1 MSPTSERLAP
11 ASPAMPDDAPVMVH
25 VASRVTEEVFSFL
38 GPATAALK
46 SEGITPML
54 VTLDDPAARVW
65 LERFDPSVRLVLV
78 PPSWQ
83 PLGDQVR
90 LRAAA
95 VRAVRRCRRLEGV
108 HFHGVIPRVLGASVI
123 KAVGPRTP
131 VFFSPH
137 GSRLLGSLSLGGRVV
152 LRFTG
157 WQRGGAGQRTIAS
170 HKVDQQ
176 RLSAVVDARVNLIES
191 PVPGVFLDI
200 ARREAA
206 APIIIGGSQT
216 AADDEAVEMF
226 TRFAVLLRD
235 TAREAAFC
243 WIGPV
248 SDAQRKL
255 LGTVSATIV
264 PRDDEIERARWLARA
279 WIYLASG
286 GGRGVPVGLTEAMAV
301 GVPCVVADTPF
312 HREIVDA
319 RVNGFVF
326 GSEDEALLLIAELLD
341 SPPLRATVGQAG
353 RAEATRRFG
362 DETFRQRLLQVYG
375 RAHASP
381 QAAVPG
387 EAPARAAE
395 PSSAGRA
402 ERTAAR
408 AGAKSPIRI

>member
-286 GGRGVPVGLTEAMAV
+286 GGRAQRRLPGMVLFDLFLDRWLMRAGI
-301 GVPCVVADTPF
+301 GRKQVVL
-312 HREIVDA
+312 HR
-319 RVNGFVF
+319 
-326 GSEDEALLLIAELLD
+326 
-341 SPPLRATVGQAG
+341 
-353 RAEATRRFG
+353 
-362 DETFRQRLLQVYG
+362 FRDFA
-375 RAHASP
+375 AHDHR
-381 QAAVPG
+381 
-387 EAPARAAE
+387 RAAA
-395 PSSAGRA
+395 SRADFDDRLQLGGYGQYRSAWNRQHA
-402 ERTAAR
+402 
-408 AGAKSPIRI
+408 IR